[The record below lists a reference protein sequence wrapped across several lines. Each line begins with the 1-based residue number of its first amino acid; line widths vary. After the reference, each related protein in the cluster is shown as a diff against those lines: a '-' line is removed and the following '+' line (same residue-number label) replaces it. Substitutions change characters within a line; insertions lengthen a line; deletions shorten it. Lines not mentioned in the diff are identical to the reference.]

1 MHTRH
6 NQAQEVHQ
14 AVVEGAG
21 SLVQY
26 NLLLQ
31 VPRLER
37 LLRTAVAWTLAVVEI
52 GSTADSS
59 FAEHTEHADPAV
71 EYTEGCRCPRMDHVV
86 LARLQRC

>member
-14 AVVEGAG
+14 AAVEGVG

-26 NLLLQ
+26 ILLLQ
-31 VPRLER
+31 VLRLER
-37 LLRTAVAWTLAVVEI
+37 LLGTAVAWILAAVGI
-52 GSTADSS
+52 GSTVDSS
-59 FAEHTEHADPAV
+59 LAEHTEHTDPAV